1 MQHQKPQIKRGTE
14 LNGAVVDSIL
24 NNGVL
29 LVDIETDRAGV
40 IDFSHAEKLFS
51 LEKPK

>member
-1 MQHQKPQIKRGTE
+1 
-14 LNGAVVDSIL
+14 
-24 NNGVL
+24 
-29 LVDIETDRAGV
+29 VDIETDRAGV